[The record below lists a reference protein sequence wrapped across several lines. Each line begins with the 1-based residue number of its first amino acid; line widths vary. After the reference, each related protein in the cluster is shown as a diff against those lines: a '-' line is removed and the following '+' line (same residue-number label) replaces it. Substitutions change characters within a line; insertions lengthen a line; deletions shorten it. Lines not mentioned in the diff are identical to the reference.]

1 MVSKRNFNDLEI
13 YHLAHQLVLDT
24 YELVKEFPQYE
35 DNNLTSQFRR
45 AATCL
50 PLNIAEGSGA
60 GSDRI
65 YLNYLVFCYRS
76 CLETEACLRL
86 ALDLKYVSKEEF
98 DTHFGKMDTFVR
110 KLYRYMEY
118 LEKQIG
124 TQKRDRSYFYTQNKY
139 YFNKDIKKRKEMG
152 RLS

>member
-1 MVSKRNFNDLEI
+1 MISKRNFRKLEL
-13 YHLAHQLVLDT
+13 YNLAHQLVLDT
-24 YELVKEFPQYE
+24 YALVKDFPE
-35 DNNLTSQFRR
+35 NENNNLTSQFRR

-86 ALDLKYVSKEEF
+86 AVDLKYISKE
-98 DTHFGKMDTFVR
+98 
-110 KLYRYMEY
+110 
-118 LEKQIG
+118 
-124 TQKRDRSYFYTQNKY
+124 
-139 YFNKDIKKRKEMG
+139 
-152 RLS
+152 RLD